1 MLVPELLRLGLYE
14 LARGIRNG
22 EVDPL
27 EYLDLL
33 APYCEQAHRIL
44 GLFITLD
51 FTFAREHLKRSLN
64 KGKVEGALFG
74 VPLAIKDNIHVK
86 GFPTTCASRIL
97 EDYRPPFDAT
107 VSESLRREGVLF
119 FGKTNMDEFAMGSST
134 ENSAFFVTRNP
145 WDLSRV
151 PGGSSGGGAAAVA
164 AFATPATLGSDTGG
178 SIRQPAA
185 FCGITGL
192 KPTYGRVSRYGLVA
206 FASSL
211 DQIGPMA
218 RSAQDCALL
227 MSIISGKDFRDSTTL
242 PLPPLSFSL
251 ATAPLTRKL
260 RIGIPREYYQ
270 AGLDPVIARAL
281 EGFQD
286 WIRARGD
293 TLIPVRLPHTPY
305 TTAVYYILATAEAS
319 SNLARYDGV
328 RYGLRVSGEEGFP
341 RLYEVTRGK
350 GFGREV
356 KRRILLGTFVL
367 SSGYYEAYYGHAQR
381 VRTLIRRDL
390 EEAFRECDLILT
402 PTSPTPPFPLGAKIE
417 DPLAMYLS
425 DIYTNACNLGGV
437 PGICFPVGFTPEEL
451 PIGAQLMAPPQQ
463 DELLLQY
470 VHAYQQDTDFHKRIP
485 RGIREL

>member
-1 MLVPELLRLGLYE
+1 MNIPPPLTLTLCELKE
-14 LARGIRNG
+14 TIARGDL
-22 EVDPL
+22 DPR
-27 EYLDLL
+27 EYLEALQSW
-33 APYCEQAHRIL
+33 CKRVGEKL
-44 GLFITLD
+44 GLFLALD
-51 FTFAREHLKRSLN
+51 FEEAQRGLQHLPR
-64 KGKVEGALFG
+64 GRLFG
-74 VPLAIKDNIHVK
+74 IPMAIKDNIHVK

-97 EDYRPPFDAT
+97 EGYRPPFDAT
-107 VSESLRREGVLF
+107 AVERLRKEGVLF
-119 FGKTNMDEFAMGSST
+119 YGKTNMDEFAMGSST

-145 WDLSRV
+145 WDLTRV

-218 RSAQDCALL
+218 RTARDCALL
-227 MSIISGKDFRDSTTL
+227 MAIISGSDPRDSTTL
-242 PLPPLSFSL
+242 PLPPLSFEE
-251 ATAPLTRKL
+251 ATAPPPPSL
-260 RIGIPREYYQ
+260 RIGIPREYFQ
-270 AGLDPVIARAL
+270 EGLDPEILAAIER
-281 EGFQD
+281 FQE
-286 WIRARGD
+286 WAKSRGD
-293 TLIPVRLPHTPY
+293 RVVPVSLPHTPY

-328 RYGLRVSGEEGFP
+328 RYGWRHPEAGGMLA
-341 RLYEVTRGK
+341 LYERTRGT

-367 SSGYYEAYYGHAQR
+367 SSGYYQAYYGHAQR
-381 VRTLIRRDL
+381 ARTLIRRDL
-390 EEAFRECDLILT
+390 EEAFRACDMILT
-402 PTSPTPPFPLGAKIE
+402 PTTPTPPFPLGAKIE

-437 PGICFPVGFTPEEL
+437 PGIAFPVGFTREGL
-451 PIGAQLMAPPQQ
+451 PIGAQLMAAPLK

-470 VHAYQQDTDFHKRIP
+470 VHAYQQETDYHRQIP
-485 RGIREL
+485 RGLASL